1 MKTWELLLL
10 FVVVVIPVLLARAH
24 FVQRKATFE
33 YYSKEILFFCSFL
46 YFIYLYL
53 FVVVVVFLVP
63 FWRELKEENKNNNKK
78 KNRRTEQKLSA
89 LFCHFIFPMPQTIR
103 PHLFISGIFNFNC
116 QFFIFRWSLF
126 FLGSGLFIFVVLK
139 EYFSLFE

>member
-1 MKTWELLLL
+1 MKTWELLL
-10 FVVVVIPVLLARAH
+10 FCFVIPVLLARAH

-33 YYSKEILFFCSFL
+33 YYSKEIFFCSFL
-46 YFIYLYL
+46 YLFI
-53 FVVVVVFLVP
+53 FVCCCCLSRP
-63 FWRELKEENKNNNKK
+63 ILKRIEGRKYKYKK

-116 QFFIFRWSLF
+116 QFFVFFSLVV
-126 FLGSGLFIFVVLK
+126 FLGSGLFILL
-139 EYFSLFE
+139 Y